1 MRCCRRAILTSF
13 AAAAAAPAV
22 LRFARADTAQVA
34 LKLHHFFS
42 SVSCSHGQFLVP
54 WARKVEAESGGRIRI
69 DIFPSM
75 QLGGAPAQL
84 FDQARDGFADIVWA
98 MSGNTPGRFA
108 KIEVFE
114 LPFAA
119 SHRALVNSK
128 ALQDF
133 AAANLQDEFRE
144 VRPLA
149 FSCRDHGVLHA
160 NRAIRTI
167 EDIKG
172 LRMHVASRL
181 AGEVVQALGA
191 RGVSVPIPQ
200 VPMAIAGRV
209 IDGCLDPWDVV
220 PILRLNDAF
229 KAHTDFADSSLSTA
243 TFVLAMNKASYDRL
257 PRDLKTVFDNNSGQV
272 AAGMAGA
279 MWDAEAKSVAQ
290 AARDRGDPI
299 TVLTNEDLTSW
310 RKATEPVIAAWM
322 KQMKERKIDGAKLV
336 AQART
341 LLAKYANEPEPQ
353 SQSQA
358 SQTERPELRQ
368 SSQPPQPQKPDQGN
382 AVQPQQAAPKAI
394 TPQKPPASEQKV
406 ITQRQKPA
414 VPEARATTPPR
425 APQATAGP
433 NGPKVNAP
441 IAAPGIN
448 SAPAKNLDIPL

>member
-1 MRCCRRAILTSF
+1 
-13 AAAAAAPAV
+13 
-22 LRFARADTAQVA
+22 
-34 LKLHHFFS
+34 
-42 SVSCSHGQFLVP
+42 
-54 WARKVEAESGGRIRI
+54 
-69 DIFPSM
+69 M

-84 FDQARDGFADIVWA
+84 FDQARDGFADMVWA

-108 KIEVFE
+108 RIEVFE
-114 LPFAA
+114 LPFAP

-133 AAANLQDEFRE
+133 AAGESAGRIPRGSSVFLLPR
-144 VRPLA
+144 
-149 FSCRDHGVLHA
+149 HGVLHA
-160 NRAIRTI
+160 NPPLGTI

-172 LRMHVASRL
+172 LRMHVVSRL

-191 RGVSVPIPQ
+191 RGVQRPIPQ

-322 KQMKERKIDGAKLV
+322 KQMKERKIDGAKLM

-368 SSQPPQPQKPDQGN
+368 SSRPPQPQKPDQGN

-394 TPQKPPASEQKV
+394 TPQKPP
-406 ITQRQKPA
+406 
-414 VPEARATTPPR
+414 
-425 APQATAGP
+425 GF
-433 NGPKVNAP
+433 
-441 IAAPGIN
+441 
-448 SAPAKNLDIPL
+448 